1 MSQSGEI
8 ARLLAARQGLGVNEV
23 KMENKTQNTVTFEKT
38 PNPNTMKFN
47 FQFQFQEVGFECKSF
62 DEAERSPLAQKLFG
76 FPWTASVFLGTDSIS
91 VTKQDWVDW
100 EILAKPLANLIQEHL
115 QSGQPLIIES
125 VVSHDE
131 DDDSNDLPVVKKIK
145 SLIKSDIQ
153 PVVALDGGQIVFHS
167 FENGILSVQM
177 KGSCAGCPSSMAT
190 LKDGIEVRM
199 KEMIPEV
206 KEVVAV

>member
-1 MSQSGEI
+1 
-8 ARLLAARQGLGVNEV
+8 
-23 KMENKTQNTVTFEKT
+23 MESEAMMDQQNPKPQEASPLDHTAVTFEPT

-47 FQFQFQEVGFECKSF
+47 FQFQFQEVGFECKNF
-62 DEAERSPLAQKLFG
+62 EEADRSPLAQKLFG
-76 FPWTASVFLGTDSIS
+76 FPWMASVFLGQNSIT

-100 EILAKPLANLIQEHL
+100 SVLAKPLANLIQEHL
-115 QSGQPLIIES
+115 QSGQPLVIEKQEFT
-125 VVSHDE
+125 DE
-131 DDDSNDLPVVKKIK
+131 DDTNDSETVRRIK

-167 FENGILSVQM
+167 FDNGILSVQM